1 MKLQDIKIGIIN
13 NLAVKNRHTLE
24 VDSVLEGNSYFGLC
38 IFVGVARMFNF
49 SIEEIQEYLREPLD
63 HIEFLEEKFLN
74 ILNSYFNT
82 KDPSVTTKGFYT
94 KTNLIL
100 NHIRLEHRKTVTL
113 ADIIKDKIK

>member
-1 MKLQDIKIGIIN
+1 MQLEDIKIGIIH
-13 NLAVKNRHTLE
+13 NLAVKNKHTLE

-49 SIEEIQEYLREPLD
+49 SLEEIQDYLREPMD

-74 ILNSYFNT
+74 ILGTYFST
-82 KDPSVTTKGFYT
+82 KQPSLTTKGFYT

-100 NHIRLEHRKTVTL
+100 NHIKLEHRKTVSL

>member
-1 MKLQDIKIGIIN
+1 MQLEDIKIGIIH
-13 NLAVKNRHTLE
+13 NLAVKNKHSLE

-49 SIEEIQEYLREPLD
+49 SLEEIQDYLREPMD

-74 ILNSYFNT
+74 ILGTYFST
-82 KDPSVTTKGFYT
+82 KQPSLTTKGFYT

-100 NHIRLEHRKTVTL
+100 NHIKLEHRKTVSL

>member
-1 MKLQDIKIGIIN
+1 MKLEDIKIGIIH
-13 NLAVKNRHTLE
+13 NLAVKNKHTLE

-49 SIEEIQEYLREPLD
+49 SLEEIQDNLRETMD

-74 ILNSYFNT
+74 ILGTYFST
-82 KDPSVTTKGFYT
+82 KQPSLTTKGFYT

-100 NHIRLEHRKTVTL
+100 NHIRLEHRKTVSL